1 MKFLVLFL
9 MMPMMAFAGRLQ
21 NSDFA
26 TLTELQSRGASATS
40 LLNDTKIY
48 ITANGLNKQ
57 LSTAIADGTIG
68 GSGQASYAPCTVTT
82 SATTTACTFYTVS
95 GTLTINSA
103 VTSLTVTNSG
113 STTQLIASGVTFSAP
128 FTEQVSSTSATLYTS
143 RESFEVKISSGT
155 AYFISHKTPDRT
167 TSGTWTFNVGPTVEP
182 TTTKSFSWYRKGKYF
197 FANYHYYYSSNA
209 GCNSN
214 SGVRYSFNMPMLS
227 SQGLAVDTTVV
238 GSGFL
243 DSFTTR
249 TSSINFSKGLCGHGI
264 WNSTAGGGGAQCILN
279 TSSPPTIGIILPTE
293 FSTGGQAWSSSFHG
307 CADTALSWDL
317 NSIMLPIQQW
327 STEW

>member
-68 GSGQASYAPCTVTT
+68 GSSQASYAPCTVTT
-82 SATTTACTFYTVS
+82 SATTTGCTFYTVS

-143 RESFEVKISSGT
+143 RESFEIKISSGT
-155 AYFISHKTPDRT
+155 AYFISHKTPDKT

-182 TTTKSFSWYRKGKYF
+182 TTTKSFSWLRKGRYIF
-197 FANYHYYYSSNA
+197 VNYHYYYPSNT
-209 GCNSN
+209 GCNSG
-214 SGVRYSFNMPMLS
+214 SGLTYSFNMPMLS
-227 SQGLAVDTTVV
+227 NQGLAVDTT
-238 GSGFL
+238 
-243 DSFTTR
+243 
-249 TSSINFSKGLCGHGI
+249 I
-264 WNSTAGGGGAQCILN
+264 TAGGLLSGYTRSGSANYGKGTCGFGAYNSTGGGGTLQCQLN
-279 TSSPPTIGIILPTE
+279 TSSPPTIGVLMTNE
-293 FSTGGQAWSSSFHG
+293 FTASAVPWSSNFRG
-307 CADTALSWDL
+307 CAETSLSLGLTD
-317 NSIMLPIQQW
+317 IKLPIQQW
-327 STEW
+327 SNEW